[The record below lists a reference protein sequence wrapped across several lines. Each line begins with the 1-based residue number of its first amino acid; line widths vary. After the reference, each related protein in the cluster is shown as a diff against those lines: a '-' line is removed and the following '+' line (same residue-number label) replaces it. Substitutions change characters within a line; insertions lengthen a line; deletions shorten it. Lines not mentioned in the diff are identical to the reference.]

1 MKDFVMDDKTGARV
15 FRNPH
20 HDFDANTWRGVQQGN
35 SLLLHWITTW
45 IDKYEWDSS
54 AYSLYAWME
63 LQYEYSAGMK
73 PREMQG
79 KVRLADAPFMESI
92 GVYDSEDGDPFL
104 HPLLIV
110 KVIMDATGG
119 VGKRFVYIYDY
130 GIVAIP
136 VISGGY
142 KVVRMD

>member
-45 IDKYEWDSS
+45 IDKHEWDGGKV
-54 AYSLYAWME
+54 SLDGWME

-73 PREMQG
+73 PRPMKG
-79 KVRLADAPFMESI
+79 KV
-92 GVYDSEDGDPFL
+92 V
-104 HPLLIV
+104 
-110 KVIMDATGG
+110 
-119 VGKRFVYIYDY
+119 
-130 GIVAIP
+130 
-136 VISGGY
+136 
-142 KVVRMD
+142 

>member
-15 FRNPH
+15 FRNPY
-20 HDFDANTWRGVQQGN
+20 HDFDANAWRCVQQGN

-45 IDKYEWDSS
+45 IDKHEWDGGKV
-54 AYSLYAWME
+54 SLDGWME
-63 LQYEYSAGMK
+63 MQYEYSAGMK
-73 PREMQG
+73 PRPMKG
-79 KVRLADAPFMESI
+79 KVLPTGE
-92 GVYDSEDGDPFL
+92 YDSEDGDPTL

-110 KVIMDATGG
+110 KIILDGTGNL
-119 VGKRFVYIYDY
+119 GKRLVYIYDY

-136 VISGGY
+136 IISGGY

>member
-20 HDFDANTWRGVQQGN
+20 HDFDANTWRCVQQGN

-45 IDKYEWDSS
+45 IDKYEWDTGV
-54 AYSLYAWME
+54 YSLYSWME

-79 KVRLADAPFMESI
+79 KVSPMGA
-92 GVYDSEDGDPFL
+92 YDSMDGDPL
-104 HPLLIV
+104 LEPLLIV

-119 VGKRFVYIYDY
+119 VGKRLVYIYDY

-136 VISGGY
+136 IISGGY

>member
-45 IDKYEWDSS
+45 IDKYEWDSGV
-54 AYSLYAWME
+54 YSLYSWME
-63 LQYEYSAGMK
+63 LQYEYSSGMK
-73 PREMQG
+73 PRPMKG
-79 KVRLADAPFMESI
+79 KVLLADAPFMDSI
-92 GVYDSEDGDPFL
+92 GVYDSEDGDPML
-104 HPLLIV
+104 RPLLIV

-136 VISGGY
+136 IISGGY
-142 KVVRMD
+142 KIVRMD

>member
-15 FRNPH
+15 FRNPY
-20 HDFDANTWRGVQQGN
+20 HDFDANRWRGVQQGN

-45 IDKYEWDSS
+45 IDKHEWDGGKV
-54 AYSLYAWME
+54 SLDGWME
-63 LQYEYSAGMK
+63 MQYEYSAGCK
-73 PREMQG
+73 PHPMRG
-79 KVRLADAPFMESI
+79 KVLPT
-92 GVYDSEDGDPFL
+92 GVYDSEDGDTTL

-110 KVIMDATGG
+110 KIILDGTGG
-119 VGKRFVYIYDY
+119 VGKRLLYIYDY

-136 VISGGY
+136 IISGGY

>member
-45 IDKYEWDSS
+45 IDKHEWDGGKV
-54 AYSLYAWME
+54 SLDGWME

-73 PREMQG
+73 PRPMKG
-79 KVRLADAPFMESI
+79 KVLSTGE
-92 GVYDSEDGDPFL
+92 YDSNDGDPTL

-110 KVIMDATGG
+110 KIILDGTGNL
-119 VGKRFVYIYDY
+119 GKRLVYIYDY

-136 VISGGY
+136 IISGGY